1 MAKNFDKNFHKK
13 FGKRIKELRKEKDL
27 TQEELSLEIGAG
39 NSYISIVENAQRDIP
54 LSKIHKISK
63 ALGINLHDFFE
74 FDK

>member
-54 LSKIHKISK
+54 LSKIQKISR
-63 ALGINLHDFFE
+63 ALGVSLHEFFE